1 MKTQANKYHG
11 WFILISGLVAF
22 QLSYFVSA
30 LAYTAAAHSWY
41 VTSYPKYR
49 RHRYRWTTV
58 STPELRQFFF
68 HAKMNTFSLQ
78 LIIFGSNFSPAV
90 PYLSV
95 RLFGKLDIISRRLF
109 VKEMIHL
116 ADYDTVLEMPIIGK
130 NHRRRRPK
138 VWSALAVA
146 RCYLLMSGDY
156 CKSLLNTKDQ
166 TVNGNQ
172 IAWYFKNVCKAQRK
186 DKTETNVKK
195 QHKAFFF

>member
-1 MKTQANKYHG
+1 
-11 WFILISGLVAF
+11 
-22 QLSYFVSA
+22 
-30 LAYTAAAHSWY
+30 
-41 VTSYPKYR
+41 
-49 RHRYRWTTV
+49 
-58 STPELRQFFF
+58 
-68 HAKMNTFSLQ
+68 MNTFSLQ

-156 CKSLLNTKDQ
+156 RKSLLNTKDQ

-195 QHKAFFF
+195 QHKTFFFLIMHKGGTARHIQRRFWLWKTYAFSLIPRGSATLSFISQLTGQVRSEHGSHSATAQLTAG

>member
-1 MKTQANKYHG
+1 MDYCEHPR
-11 WFILISGLVAF
+11 
-22 QLSYFVSA
+22 
-30 LAYTAAAHSWY
+30 
-41 VTSYPKYR
+41 VT
-49 RHRYRWTTV
+49 TI
-58 STPELRQFFF
+58 FF

-138 VWSALAVA
+138 V
-146 RCYLLMSGDY
+146 
-156 CKSLLNTKDQ
+156 
-166 TVNGNQ
+166 
-172 IAWYFKNVCKAQRK
+172 
-186 DKTETNVKK
+186 
-195 QHKAFFF
+195 